1 MVWLMAS
8 PNHWISTSPQPHG
21 FFDLAPGSPGWGPDL
36 EEEKNNLVVQNAK
49 NNKILKDIEDHGI
62 DGNRMESGC
71 LENVF
76 WWISSGDG
84 DAGWDVMAWWLGDTV
99 GYLWCH
105 VLGVPRYWIGF
116 KSKDRQGDT
125 STIKP
130 IVSLVMN
137 QLSYQKSKSSRHILS
152 GWPSVNV

>member
-8 PNHWISTSPQPHG
+8 PNHWISISSPQLHG
-21 FFDLAPGSPGWGPDL
+21 FLDLAPGSPGWGPDL
-36 EEEKNNLVVQNAK
+36 EEEKNNLVQNSQRYRGPW
-49 NNKILKDIEDHGI
+49 D
-62 DGNRMESGC
+62 RWESGC
-71 LENVF
+71 LEDVF